1 MWQQEQNGWVKSLK
15 CPVGLMEQSLLMRVE
30 ISLYN
35 LRRIKVRLQKKW
47 GIENDL

>member
-1 MWQQEQNGWVKSLK
+1 MK
-15 CPVGLMEQSLLMRVE
+15 CPIGLMEQSLLMRVE